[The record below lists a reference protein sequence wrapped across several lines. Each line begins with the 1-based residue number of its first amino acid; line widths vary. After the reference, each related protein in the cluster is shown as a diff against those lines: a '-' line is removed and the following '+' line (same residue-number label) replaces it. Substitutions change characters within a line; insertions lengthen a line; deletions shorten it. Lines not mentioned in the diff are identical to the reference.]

1 MTVTVEPRR
10 GAALRR
16 GSRVASVGV
25 IAIGGLVLLGWQL
38 EAPALKSVL
47 PDRVAMNPV
56 TALAFVLS
64 GVSLWLQAPAF
75 PDLPRGR
82 MRRVA
87 QAGAVLAALV
97 GAVTLLG
104 YLVGEN
110 VGLDQ
115 ILFRGKLGT
124 NRIAPNT
131 GLNFL
136 LVGAALGLLD
146 WETRRGVRPAQ
157 LVLLVPTCVA
167 LTSVLGYVYGV
178 GALYGVALYIPMA
191 LPTAAAFLL
200 LSIGALCA
208 RPDRGLATVITS
220 DDPGGVLARR
230 LLPAALLIPILL
242 GWLRLVGEHMG
253 LFTTELGLAIVVVLS
268 ILLFTLLIWVTS
280 RSLGAADRTRRAGE
294 RRLATQYEMTRILAQ
309 SGSLS
314 QAMPEILEAVGE
326 SLDWAVAV
334 RWSLDRGQSV
344 LRCDEIWTAAARKG
358 RELAERSRQM
368 TFPAG
373 VGLPGR
379 IWRHGKAA
387 WIPDV
392 ARDQNFPR
400 APEAARDGLHGAFG
414 FPIVGSR
421 GFLGV
426 MEFFSPEIREPDDDL
441 LQMFDAVGRQIGQF
455 IERKTA
461 EAELARAKAVA
472 EAATQAKSEFVANM
486 SHEIRTPM
494 NAIIGMSTL
503 LMDTALDDRQREFA
517 ETIRTSGDHL
527 LLIINDILDFS
538 RIESG
543 KLELERVPFD
553 LRICIEESLQLTAP
567 KAREKDLELTYVLD
581 EGTPTAL
588 LGDPGRLRQI
598 LVNLLSNAVKFTET
612 GEVGV
617 TVSGR
622 VLTGREY
629 ELHFAVR
636 DTGIGIPADRFDRLF
651 RSFSQVDASTTR
663 RYGGSGLGLAIS
675 KRLSE
680 LMGGRIWAESDP
692 GKGSTF
698 HFTVVADAAE
708 SPEEA
713 RRHGAAPELAGKR
726 VLIVDD
732 NATNRRILKLQTER
746 WGIFSRET
754 ASPTEALEWI
764 RRGDPYDIVLLD
776 YQMPEMDGI
785 SLAREIRRLPRSDA
799 LTLILLS
806 SIGQAVPVHREDS
819 GFAAVLSK
827 PLKLSQLHDSLVEV
841 LGPSRIASPPEVPR
855 PDGEPASRTGG
866 PLRILLAEDNP
877 ANQRVALLML
887 ERLGYRAEVATTGRE
902 VLERL
907 DRAAY
912 DLILMDVQM
921 PELDGLEATR
931 AICGRWPS
939 SERPRIVAMTAEAM
953 AGDREACLGAG
964 MDDYIVKP
972 VRLEELQ
979 RALGQCRPV
988 VRESPTSVA
997 AEEAS
1002 SPSDALDRSVLRD
1015 LQTELGGADV
1025 LRDVIATFLEGTP
1038 GFLSTLRAAAQE
1050 GDAGS
1055 ARRAAHAIKSS
1066 SAMLGGL
1073 ALAARCEELERLT
1086 RAGEVRDLPERVAA
1100 IEAVYGTTRQALEAE
1115 IGRAP
1120 HAAGT

>member
-1 MTVTVEPRR
+1 MPGWRAAARRREAAHERERLETGAGAVTVTVEPRR
-10 GAALRR
+10 GAALRL

-25 IAIGGLVLLGWQL
+25 IAIAGLVLLGWQL
-38 EAPALKSVL
+38 EAPTLKSVL
-47 PDRVAMNPV
+47 PNRVAMNPL

-75 PDLPRGR
+75 PDLPQGR

-87 QAGAVLAALV
+87 QAGAGLAALV

-110 VGLDQ
+110 LGLDQ
-115 ILFRGKLGT
+115 VLFRGELGT

-230 LLPAALLIPILL
+230 LLPAALLIPVLL

-294 RRLATQYEMTRILAQ
+294 RRLATQYETTRILAQ

-334 RWSLDRGQSV
+334 RWSLDRGQGV

-414 FPIVGSR
+414 FPIVGSS
-421 GFLGV
+421 GFLGA

-598 LVNLLSNAVKFTET
+598 LVNLLSNAVKFTRDRGGRCHGLLPAAHRARVRAPFRGARHRHRDPRGPVRPALPIVQPGGRLDDPALRRKRAGTRHLEAPERADGGTDLGRERPGEGLDVSLHGGGGCSRVAGGSAAARRGAGAGRQARPDRGRQSRRT
-612 GEVGV
+612 GE
-617 TVSGR
+617 S
-622 VLTGREY
+622 
-629 ELHFAVR
+629 
-636 DTGIGIPADRFDRLF
+636 
-651 RSFSQVDASTTR
+651 
-663 RYGGSGLGLAIS
+663 
-675 KRLSE
+675 
-680 LMGGRIWAESDP
+680 
-692 GKGSTF
+692 
-698 HFTVVADAAE
+698 
-708 SPEEA
+708 
-713 RRHGAAPELAGKR
+713 
-726 VLIVDD
+726 
-732 NATNRRILKLQTER
+732 
-746 WGIFSRET
+746 
-754 ASPTEALEWI
+754 
-764 RRGDPYDIVLLD
+764 
-776 YQMPEMDGI
+776 
-785 SLAREIRRLPRSDA
+785 
-799 LTLILLS
+799 
-806 SIGQAVPVHREDS
+806 
-819 GFAAVLSK
+819 
-827 PLKLSQLHDSLVEV
+827 
-841 LGPSRIASPPEVPR
+841 
-855 PDGEPASRTGG
+855 
-866 PLRILLAEDNP
+866 
-877 ANQRVALLML
+877 
-887 ERLGYRAEVATTGRE
+887 
-902 VLERL
+902 
-907 DRAAY
+907 
-912 DLILMDVQM
+912 
-921 PELDGLEATR
+921 
-931 AICGRWPS
+931 
-939 SERPRIVAMTAEAM
+939 
-953 AGDREACLGAG
+953 
-964 MDDYIVKP
+964 
-972 VRLEELQ
+972 
-979 RALGQCRPV
+979 
-988 VRESPTSVA
+988 
-997 AEEAS
+997 
-1002 SPSDALDRSVLRD
+1002 
-1015 LQTELGGADV
+1015 
-1025 LRDVIATFLEGTP
+1025 
-1038 GFLSTLRAAAQE
+1038 
-1050 GDAGS
+1050 
-1055 ARRAAHAIKSS
+1055 
-1066 SAMLGGL
+1066 
-1073 ALAARCEELERLT
+1073 
-1086 RAGEVRDLPERVAA
+1086 
-1100 IEAVYGTTRQALEAE
+1100 
-1115 IGRAP
+1115 
-1120 HAAGT
+1120 